1 MSNTIRLQKTGNG
14 DCVYMHLGKKLY
26 ISNGSSSD
34 TTGFDPLIIN
44 GEIKTIGTNAKFD
57 KIGRSN
63 KVGVTIKKDTH
74 PLYTK
79 QRVGGPMLPIEPIE
93 NESMELLKCNDA
105 GYPIPLPTWTWKC
118 IKNKYCIPTMD
129 GTGLPSYTECK
140 ETCGLTE
147 DDNVNYILSIISIVL
162 ISLVLLI
169 FVFIVMFSNDIN
181 NGTTSFFKNLL
192 VILFITAVILL
203 SVIAYRLSN

>member
-1 MSNTIRLQKTGNG
+1 MSNTIRLQKTGNRN
-14 DCVYMHLGKKLY
+14 CVYMHKGKKLY
-26 ISNGSSSD
+26 VSEDG
-34 TTGFDPLIIN
+34 GFDTSGFKPLTIE
-44 GEIKTIGTNAKFD
+44 GEIKTIGTNAKFEH
-57 KIGRSN
+57 IEST
-63 KVGVTIKKDTH
+63 KVGVTINNQNYQ
-74 PLYTK
+74 LYTK
-79 QRVGGPMLPIEPIE
+79 QKGLINLPIENRVVPLTCKITG
-93 NESMELLKCNDA
+93 ELNNK
-105 GYPIPLPTWTWKC
+105 PTPPLWRCHKG
-118 IKNKYCIPTMD
+118 KYCIPTQGE
-129 GTGLPSYTECK
+129 GTSYDECK

-169 FVFIVMFSNDIN
+169 FVFIVMFFNDIN

>member
-14 DCVYMHLGKKLY
+14 NCVYMHKGKKLY
-26 ISNGSSSD
+26 VSEDG
-34 TTGFDPLIIN
+34 GFDTSGFKPLTIE
-44 GEIKTIGTNAKFD
+44 GKIKTIGTNAKFEH
-57 KIGRSN
+57 IEST
-63 KVGVTIKKDTH
+63 KVGVTINNQNYR
-74 PLYTK
+74 LYTK
-79 QRVGGPMLPIEPIE
+79 QKGLINLPIENRVVLLTCKITG
-93 NESMELLKCNDA
+93 ELNNK
-105 GYPIPLPTWTWKC
+105 PTPPLWGGWICHKG
-118 IKNKYCIPTMD
+118 KYCIPTEGE
-129 GTGLPSYTECK
+129 GTSYDECK

-181 NGTTSFFKNLL
+181 NGTTSFLKELL

>member
-34 TTGFDPLIIN
+34 TTGSDTTGFDPLIIN
-44 GEIKTIGTNAKFD
+44 GEIKTIETNAKFD
-57 KIGRSN
+57 KIGKSN
-63 KVGVTIKKDTH
+63 KVGVTIKKVTH

-79 QRVGGPMLPIEPIE
+79 QRVGAIE